1 MTQTPDTVTLFGG
14 KQAAGYSKS
23 GQFTASRGLEE
34 YIVYQLSSVPL
45 NTTLNFQLNN
55 PFPVLVI
62 ALRVGLV
69 DTAIINWTLF
79 NSLGGVLYTGLSDKT
94 VYLPVGV
101 PIPENAR
108 FQLNSNKAIPE
119 GRIIVRRIAAQFQLV
134 TGAL

>member
-1 MTQTPDTVTLFGG
+1 MTQTSDSVILFGG
-14 KQAAGYSKS
+14 KQAAGYSQN
-23 GQFTASRGLEE
+23 GQFTAARGLEE
-34 YIVYQLSSVPL
+34 YVTYQLSSIPQ

-55 PFPVLVI
+55 LFPVLVI
-62 ALRVGLV
+62 ALRVGTV
-69 DTAIINWTLF
+69 ADAQINWTLF